1 MNFAGLALLLRQKL
15 FVVSLRNGQRE
26 LNVNSPSVTCTSRS
40 LRAFTPSPSQR
51 TPGPQPRDHHHYF
64 PVRSWAVPLLRA
76 THVERIATHATSSTS
91 TQSTRKWKGMT
102 VKVSA

>member
-1 MNFAGLALLLRQKL
+1 MNFDVLLSCCDKL

-26 LNVNSPSVTCTSRS
+26 LKLNPSVTCTSRS

-51 TPGPQPRDHHHYF
+51 TPGPQPRDHHNYF

>member
-1 MNFAGLALLLRQKL
+1 MNFAGLAICCDKL

-26 LNVNSPSVTCTSRS
+26 LKLNSPSVTCTSRS
-40 LRAFTPSPSQR
+40 LRALTPSPSQR
-51 TPGPQPRDHHHYF
+51 TPGPQPRDHHNYF